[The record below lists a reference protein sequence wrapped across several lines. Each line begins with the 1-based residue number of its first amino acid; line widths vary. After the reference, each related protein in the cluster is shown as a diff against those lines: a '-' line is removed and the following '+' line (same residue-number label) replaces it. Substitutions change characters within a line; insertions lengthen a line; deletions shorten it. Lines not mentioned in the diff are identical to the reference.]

1 MLVHCLQTLI
11 QNRKTGKNGRLDI
24 DRVAK
29 IPSHRVLDF
38 IGGEEMNP
46 EAPCTFTHRQNKP
59 PSSRGSV
66 ALGYEL

>member
-1 MLVHCLQTLI
+1 LFADIDTKWKNME
-11 QNRKTGKNGRLDI
+11 NGRLDI

-29 IPSHRVLDF
+29 IPSHRVLEF

-46 EAPCTFTHRQNKP
+46 EAPCTFTRRQNKP

>member
-1 MLVHCLQTLI
+1 ME
-11 QNRKTGKNGRLDI
+11 NGRLDI

-29 IPSHRVLDF
+29 IPSHRVLEF

-46 EAPCTFTHRQNKP
+46 EAPCTFTRRQNKP
-59 PSSRGSV
+59 PSSRGSA